1 MNYKKLN
8 YLSTMGMT
16 HIADIYHIKSITKY
30 AVLNL
35 LAFNMLKNKDCG
47 QFYRYRYAPEFEDH
61 FHRISRNGIESA
73 TIKDLKLAKYIYSR
87 GGKL

>member
-8 YLSTMGMT
+8 LQTPKVLSGG
-16 HIADIYHIKSITKY
+16 SI
-30 AVLNL
+30 
-35 LAFNMLKNKDCG
+35 
-47 QFYRYRYAPEFEDH
+47 QRYRYAPEFEDH
-61 FHRISRNGIESA
+61 FHRIGRNGIESA